1 VDVHND
7 GLHYWFPVPFSVA
20 DKKRICTRPSL
31 LLPFTE
37 ISMFPFYGWGGFQ
50 IRLAR
55 RRAHPCDKQV
65 VAIACSFSLF
75 FHVKVLVSILWVGLA
90 EQGRARAP
98 PEVQAGDAPRG
109 SDQREGMGRSAAAL

>member
-1 VDVHND
+1 
-7 GLHYWFPVPFSVA
+7 
-20 DKKRICTRPSL
+20 
-31 LLPFTE
+31 
-37 ISMFPFYGWGGFQ
+37 MFPFYGWGSFQ